1 MLVGSGQASRVSA
14 LAHPLTSRRAPRPST
29 ATSRG
34 AFASPVPRAPTAGFR
49 RQESSCR
56 RLEEGWAWSEGAGA
70 AFAGAHADHL
80 IHRGHPHL
88 AVADLAAV
96 RGLDQRTGDGGDVGV
111 RDEHLHP
118 QLGHQIDSVLGAAV
132 DLGVPALA
140 SVAAGLPDG
149 HAVGADIGQCLL
161 DRREAV
167 GLQDCGDEL
176 HEVTCSA
183 VAVCRTGSRGGTVA
197 AIPPPR
203 PSYGDSPC
211 TAASIPDAST
221 SPVTRQPSVALS
233 ATAMTS
239 VTTPEKPIATSAMI
253 TWTSSRRV
261 TGE

>member
-1 MLVGSGQASRVSA
+1 MLGGSGHDSRVSA
-14 LAHPLTSRRAPRPST
+14 PAHPRTSRRAPEPAT
-29 ATSRG
+29 ATSRS
-34 AFASPVPRAPTAGFR
+34 ACASPAPRAPTAGFR
-49 RQESSCR
+49 LQEFSCR
-56 RLEEGWAWSEGAGA
+56 RTERGWSEGAGA

-80 IHRGHPHL
+80 VHRGHPHL

-96 RGLDQRTGDGGDVGV
+96 RGLDQRAGDGGDVGV

-118 QLGHQIDSVLGAAV
+118 QLGHQVDGVLGTAV
-132 DLGVPALA
+132 DLRVPALA

-149 HAVGADIGQCLL
+149 HAVGADIGEGLL

-197 AIPPPR
+197 AIPPPS

-239 VTTPEKPIATSAMI
+239 VTTAEKPIATSAMI
-253 TWTSSRRV
+253 TCTSSRRSPPP
-261 TGE
+261 